1 MSIEIFSAFKKYSQL
16 RESPSHYKETKHS
29 YLERFLARVSVM
41 FLPLLNI
48 RTIGAVTF
56 AIAWD
61 TFLYSIV
68 TGVSW
73 KQSQVVTDSVIMP
86 CLITRNKLVQIL
98 VALIVVSLLLML
110 LPRVMF
116 FFSCI
121 KFFDNHW
128 RIISETIDISCISV
142 LFCTFM
148 KRYHCEGNEY
158 LSRIVTGYEMWL
170 TTVTS

>member
-1 MSIEIFSAFKKYSQL
+1 MSIEIFSAFKNYSQL
-16 RESPSHYKETKHS
+16 RESQSHYKETKHT

-41 FLPLLNI
+41 FLLLLNI

-61 TFLYSIV
+61 TFLYSSV

-86 CLITRNKLVQIL
+86 CFITRNKLVQVL
-98 VALIVVSLLLML
+98 VSLIVVSLLLML

-116 FFSCI
+116 FFFVYKVLRQPLAYNFRNNRYFMHLRS
-121 KFFDNHW
+121 FLYFY
-128 RIISETIDISCISV
+128 ETIP
-142 LFCTFM
+142 L
-148 KRYHCEGNEY
+148 
-158 LSRIVTGYEMWL
+158 
-170 TTVTS
+170 